1 MADLIAQHGLIHLVY
16 PSLALIH
23 RIQIPKKLKAITP
36 TWFWLLASSFLSI
49 QKSMNFIS
57 TMLSATAL
65 AAMTALPTA
74 ASAAHDD
81 FIGRQQPTLQSDR
94 MTPEALW
101 AMGRVGGFQL
111 SPDGRQAVYG
121 VTYYSVKQNKSHSVL
136 YSMNLST
143 RQSQQLT
150 TGNKSEAGGTFINGG
165 KQIAFLSS
173 ASGSSQLWVMNA
185 DGTERKQISNT
196 QSDVADFLFSPDGK
210 KVILIMEVDQNHSIL
225 KNDADLPQATGM
237 VINDL
242 MYKHWDTYVT
252 SAPHPFVADFDGTH
266 VGQAKDLL
274 EGEPYECPMMPF
286 GGIEQLAW
294 SPDSKTI
301 AYTCRKKVG
310 KAYAISTDSDIF
322 LYDLASGQ
330 TRNLCKPADY
340 VAPEVEADRS
350 LKDQAV
356 NHPSTDCNMG
366 YDQNPQ
372 FSPDGRYVAWSSM
385 ERDGYESDRT
395 RICVLDLKTGQKTY
409 VTEWFE
415 SGVNEFVWGKDCR
428 TLYFTGVWH
437 GKTQIYQTN
446 LKGEHKALTDDVA
459 DYALLGLS
467 PDGRSLYCKRQSMS
481 QADEVYCLPLGG
493 KKLAAVQQI
502 TTENKYFYDHL
513 AFGDVKER
521 WVKTVDGKEEL
532 CWVIYPPHFDPN
544 KKYPALLFCEGGP
557 QTPVSQFWSF
567 RWNMQIMAANDY
579 IIIAPNRRGL
589 PGFGMEWLEEISG
602 DYSGLCMQ
610 DYLSAID
617 DLCNEPYV
625 DKDRLGAVGAS
636 FGGYSIYWLAGNH
649 DKRFKAFIAHD
660 GIYNTQQQYVETEEL
675 WFPNWDMGCA
685 PWKKAADGQTQKV
698 FATSPHLY
706 VNKWDTPI
714 LCIHGQKDFRIEYTQ
729 AESAFTAA
737 RMHGIDAQML
747 LFPDENHWVLKPQNG
762 ILWQR
767 TFFRWLDKYLKK

>member
-1 MADLIAQHGLIHLVY
+1 
-16 PSLALIH
+16 
-23 RIQIPKKLKAITP
+23 
-36 TWFWLLASSFLSI
+36 
-49 QKSMNFIS
+49 MNFIS
-57 TMLSATAL
+57 TMLTATAL
-65 AAMTALPTA
+65 AA
-74 ASAAHDD
+74 SAAVANPAMATNDD

-101 AMGRVGGFQL
+101 AMGRVGGFHV
-111 SPDGRQAVYG
+111 SPDGQKAVYG
-121 VTYYSVKQNKSHSVL
+121 VTYYSVKQNKSHSVIYTMDL
-136 YSMNLST
+136 ASRS
-143 RQSQQLT
+143 SQQLT
-150 TGNKSEAGGTFINGG
+150 TSTKSEAGAVFINSG

-173 ASGSSQLWVMNA
+173 QSGISQLWTMNA
-185 DGTERKQISNT
+185 DGTNRQQASST
-196 QSDVADFLFSPDGK
+196 GRDVADFLISPDGK
-210 KVILIMEVDQNHSIL
+210 KVILIMEVDQNHSIA
-225 KNDADLPQATGM
+225 KNDADLPLASGM

-242 MYKHWDTYVT
+242 MYKHWDTYVN
-252 SAPHPFVADFDGTH
+252 SAPHPFVGDFDGRH
-266 VGQAKDLL
+266 VGEVKDLL
-274 EGEPYECPMMPF
+274 EGEPFECPMMPF
-286 GGIEQLAW
+286 GGAEQLAW
-294 SPDSKTI
+294 SPDSKSI

-322 LYDLASGQ
+322 LFDLATGK

-340 VAPEVEADRS
+340 KAPAIEADRS

-356 NHPSTDCNMG
+356 NHHATDCNMG

-372 FSPDGRYVAWSSM
+372 FSPNGRYVAWSSM

-395 RICVLDLKTGQKTY
+395 RLCVLDLQTGKKIY
-409 VTEWFE
+409 VTEKFE
-415 SGVNEFVWGKDCR
+415 SGVNEFCWANDNR

-437 GKTQIYQTN
+437 GKTQVYQTN
-446 LKGEHKALTDDVA
+446 LKGEHKALTNDVA
-459 DYALLGLS
+459 DYSLLAVS
-467 PDGRSLYCKRQSMS
+467 PDGKSLLCKRQSMS
-481 QADEVYCLPLGG
+481 QADEVYRLQLG
-493 KKLAAVQQI
+493 KKG
-502 TTENKYFYDHL
+502 TTVEQLTHENQYFYDNL

-521 WVKTVDGKEEL
+521 WVKTVDGKDEL

-544 KKYPALLFCEGGP
+544 KKYPVLLFCEGGP
-557 QTPVSQFWSF
+557 QSPVSQFWSF

-579 IIIAPNRRGL
+579 IVVAPNRRGL
-589 PGFGMEWLEEISG
+589 PGFGMDWLEEISG

-617 DLCNEPYV
+617 DIAKEPYA

-636 FGGYSIYWLAGNH
+636 FGGYSVYWLAGNH
-649 DKRFKAFIAHD
+649 NKRFKAFIAHD

-675 WFPNWDMGCA
+675 WFPNWDMGSA
-685 PWKKAADGQTQKV
+685 PWKKSAEGQTQKV

-706 VNKWDTPI
+706 VDKWDTPI

-737 RMHGIDAQML
+737 RMRGIDAQLL